1 MQRRTVKLQ
10 HSALLCAA
18 LVLASLPVQASLA
31 LVDKNACLNCHAEG
45 KKLVGPSFNDIA
57 AKYKDRKDASAYL
70 SEKLIKGSSGVW
82 GPVPM
87 PAMPQLA
94 ADDVKTMV
102 NWVLKRP

>member
-1 MQRRTVKLQ
+1 MQIHTMKLQ
-10 HSALLCAA
+10 HSALLCTMLA
-18 LVLASLPVQASLA
+18 LASLPTHASLA
-31 LVDKNACLNCHAEG
+31 LVEKNACLNCHAEG

-57 AKYKDRKDASAYL
+57 AKYKDRKDANTYL
-70 SEKLIKGSSGVW
+70 SEKLTKGSSGVW